1 MNKKQT
7 VLERIGSF
15 ISGKGFYLVVLV
27 CIAAI
32 GISGYYLVRTL
43 GGLSDTLSAPAAAN
57 TQLVEAAATPQI
69 TLPSGPDPEDA
80 EESADVVVESELP
93 AATPATTPTP
103 APAPTR
109 KPSAAARVFTWPV
122 NGRIIAGFSVET
134 LAYNETML
142 DWRTHDGIDIAAE
155 VGARVRAAA
164 AGTVTDLY
172 EDDFM
177 GVTMVID
184 HGDGLK
190 SVYANLGAKPV
201 VKVGDEVYTGD
212 PIGTVGETAAAES
225 GREPHLH
232 LAMYQDGEPI
242 DPETRLP
249 K

>member
-32 GISGYYLVRTL
+32 GISGYYLVRTM

-69 TLPSGPDPEDA
+69 TLPPGPDPEDV

-93 AATPATTPTP
+93 AATPAPTP
-103 APAPTR
+103 IPVPAPTR

-122 NGRIIAGFSVET
+122 NGPVIAGFSVET
-134 LAYNETML
+134 LAYDETML

-155 VGARVRAAA
+155 AGTTVLAAS
-164 AGTVTDLY
+164 AGTVLAVR
-172 EDDFM
+172 DDDMM
-177 GVTMVID
+177 GTTVVID
-184 HGDGLK
+184 HGDGYQTT
-190 SVYANLGAKPV
+190 YANLQARPTVVAGDHVSAGEIIGA
-201 VKVGDEVYTGD
+201 VGS
-212 PIGTVGETAAAES
+212 TAAAES
-225 GREPHLH
+225 AQGPHLH
-232 LAMYQDGEPI
+232 FSVAKDGDAVYPT
-242 DPETRLP
+242 DYLD